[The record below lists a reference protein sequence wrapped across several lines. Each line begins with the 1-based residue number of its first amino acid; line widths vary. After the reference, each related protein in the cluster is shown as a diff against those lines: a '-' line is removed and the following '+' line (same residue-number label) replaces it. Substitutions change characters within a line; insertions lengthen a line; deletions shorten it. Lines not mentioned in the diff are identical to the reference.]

1 MAEQRNSLKREF
13 FDKVWG
19 GTVWSLNIDA
29 AGPLARGPAVLNA
42 YDAVDFSQ
50 LYSSGWN
57 PNGDTPRNA
66 EGDLKM
72 KAKLVGML
80 ATVIAAFQFSQ
91 GIDVALAD
99 TTCFS
104 LSNTCNNNNNNVNN
118 TGTGAGA
125 SNAATGTGA
134 TSAAVGDNGTASTG
148 ASSSAMHDNGTVAT
162 GASSAAQ
169 RADGNAATGPQ
180 SAAARDNGTAAS
192 GNGAIAA
199 RDSNHNF
206 GVSSQGGSASF
217 SYQEAV
223 TSSTLSGTVSNNS
236 VSVTAGTNSSGA
248 SSAGP
253 ATGVAGLGINSI
265 NSAFSGAAG
274 ITQAAQNAGHNDL
287 IQQNVTVSATSPIAT
302 TPRTNP

>member
-1 MAEQRNSLKREF
+1 MTRF
-13 FDKVWG
+13 G
-19 GTVWSLNIDA
+19 GHSIWSLNLDA
-29 AGPLARGPAVLNA
+29 AGPPARGPAVLNA

-66 EGDLKM
+66 EGDFKM

-99 TTCFS
+99 TCGG
-104 LSNTCNNNNNNVNN
+104 LSNTCNNVNN
-118 TGTGAGA
+118 TATGAGSAA
-125 SNAATGTGA
+125 SNAATGA

-148 ASSSAMHDNGTVAT
+148 ASSSAMHDNGTAAT

-265 NSAFSGAAG
+265 NSAFFGAAG